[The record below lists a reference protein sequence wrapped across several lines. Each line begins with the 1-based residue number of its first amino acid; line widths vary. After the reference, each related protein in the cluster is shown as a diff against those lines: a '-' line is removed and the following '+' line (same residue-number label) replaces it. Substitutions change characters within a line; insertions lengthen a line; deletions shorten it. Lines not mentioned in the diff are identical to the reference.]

1 MYGIQSL
8 IEISTLRQGHQSV
21 SALPPH
27 IHNPT
32 LVVKL
37 YRREPAITD
46 FDWNFSAIHK
56 SSPVVSTKVGA
67 VLHMMLLILQ
77 LAHE

>member
-46 FDWNFSAIHK
+46 FDWNFSAILK
-56 SSPVVSTKVGA
+56 SSPVFSTKVGA